1 MTMGESELLDMLAAE
16 TDRRTDTI
24 CEGVKRLASSGE
36 ADSESVEALRVE
48 VHGIKGAAL
57 MVGQH
62 RLAKVGAWV
71 EDTLADR
78 IDSGVIDEQLGGR
91 IVDYVKAI
99 QDGAHAAA
107 QGSGEPSSVGKAL
120 DELG

>member
-1 MTMGESELLDMLAAE
+1 MGEAELLDMLAAE
-16 TDRRTDTI
+16 TDRRTSTI
-24 CEGVKRLASSGE
+24 CDGVERLSKSGE
-36 ADSESVEALRVE
+36 ADSKVVESLRVE

-62 RLAKVGAWV
+62 RLAQIGAWV

-78 IDSGVIDEQLGGR
+78 IDSGVIDKDLGR
-91 IVDYVKAI
+91 TIVDYVKAI

-107 QGSGEPSSVGKAL
+107 AGKDEPSSVGKAL
-120 DELG
+120 DSIGSG

>member
-1 MTMGESELLDMLAAE
+1 VSETELLDMLAAE

-24 CEGVKRLASSGE
+24 CSGIKQLISSG
-36 ADSESVEALRVE
+36 DPDTKQVEAMRVE

-71 EDTLADR
+71 EDNLAAR
-78 IDSGVIDEQLGGR
+78 IDSGLIEKDLGER
-91 IVDYVKAI
+91 MIEYVTAI

-107 QGSGEPSSVGKAL
+107 KGQDEPASIGNAL
-120 DELG
+120 DQIG

>member
-1 MTMGESELLDMLAAE
+1 MTESELLAMLAKE

-24 CEGVKRLASSGE
+24 CEGVKRLSDSGD
-36 ADSESVEALRVE
+36 ADSKQVEALRVE
-48 VHGIKGAAL
+48 VHGIKGAAM

-62 RLAKVGAWV
+62 RLAQIGTWV

-78 IDSGVIDEQLGGR
+78 IDSGAIDRDLGER
-91 IVDYVKAI
+91 IVACVTAI

-107 QGSGEPSSVGKAL
+107 AGEEEPESVGRAL
-120 DELG
+120 AEIAA

>member
-1 MTMGESELLDMLAAE
+1 MGESELLDMLAAE

-36 ADSESVEALRVE
+36 SDSEAVEALRVE

-71 EDTLADR
+71 EDTLADH
-78 IDSGVIDEQLGGR
+78 IDSGVIEPDLGER
-91 IVDYVKAI
+91 IVAYVKAI

-107 QGSGEPSSVGKAL
+107 QGKDEPSSVGEAL
-120 DELG
+120 ESVG

>member
-1 MTMGESELLDMLAAE
+1 MGESELLDMLAKE
-16 TDRRTDTI
+16 TDRRTSTI
-24 CEGVKRLASSGE
+24 CDGVDRLAKSGD
-36 ADSESVEALRVE
+36 ADSKQVESLRVE

-62 RLAKVGAWV
+62 RLAKIGTWV
-71 EDTLADR
+71 EDTLAER
-78 IDSGVIDEQLGGR
+78 IDSGIIEEDLGER

-107 QGSGEPSSVGKAL
+107 EGKDEPSSVGNAL
-120 DELG
+120 DAIG

>member
-1 MTMGESELLDMLAAE
+1 MGESELLDMLAAE

-24 CEGVKRLASSGE
+24 CEGVKSLSASGAS
-36 ADSESVEALRVE
+36 DSERVEALRVE

-62 RLAKVGAWV
+62 RLAQVGAWV
-71 EDTLADR
+71 EDTLADH
-78 IDSGVIDEQLGGR
+78 IEAGVIDQQLGER
-91 IVDYVKAI
+91 IVAYVKAI

-107 QGSGEPSSVGKAL
+107 KGDDEPSSVGNAL
-120 DELG
+120 DEIAA

>member
-1 MTMGESELLDMLAAE
+1 VTELLDMLAAE
-16 TDRRTDTI
+16 TDRRTDNI
-24 CEGVKRLASSGE
+24 CDGIKQLISSGQP
-36 ADSESVEALRVE
+36 DSKQVEALRVE

-71 EDTLADR
+71 EDTLADH
-78 IDSGVIDEQLGGR
+78 IDSGVIEKDLGNQ
-91 IVDYVKAI
+91 IIDYVKAI

-107 QGSGEPSSVGKAL
+107 KGEDEPSSIANAL
-120 DELG
+120 DKIG

>member
-1 MTMGESELLDMLAAE
+1 MGEAELLGMLAAE
-16 TDRRTDTI
+16 TDRRTSTI
-24 CEGVKRLASSGE
+24 CDGVERLSKSGD
-36 ADSESVEALRVE
+36 ADSKLVESLRVE

-62 RLAKVGAWV
+62 RLAQIGAWV

-78 IDSGVIDEQLGGR
+78 IDEGVIDNELGSR
-91 IVDYVKAI
+91 IVGCVKAI

-107 QGSGEPSSVGKAL
+107 EGKDEPSSVGKAL
-120 DELG
+120 ADVGA